1 MSRSR
6 RARRRLRARR
16 PRPAPPPS
24 RDERIRRAVA
34 RARERLDALQ
44 PVPGS
49 EGWQSD
55 AGGWGTAWREHLER
69 CYACPEVLARGLEHV
84 ARGAVIHLV
93 IRRGR
98 VWARLRLQP
107 EPRPGPV
114 YGVELDIA
122 VLPGPRWQALRE
134 LCARR
139 GWLRWE
145 IVGQPAEAF
154 RKAAAAGGLLPSPAE
169 ISFRCACLD
178 RRFPICEH
186 AAAALYGVGV
196 RLDEAPEEL
205 FELRAAN
212 LRAVPNA
219 GVRGLPAPAPGKT
232 LALDAEGLADLFGV
246 EVEPEPEPEADL
258 AALEALRLAE
268 DHNPKRP
275 PRTLFGGP

>member
-24 RDERIRRAVA
+24 RDARIRRAVA

-98 VWARLRLQP
+98 VWARLR
-107 EPRPGPV
+107 
-114 YGVELDIA
+114 
-122 VLPGPRWQALRE
+122 
-134 LCARR
+134 
-139 GWLRWE
+139 
-145 IVGQPAEAF
+145 
-154 RKAAAAGGLLPSPAE
+154 PSPAE

-219 GVRGLPAPAPGKT
+219 GVRGLPEPAPGKT

-246 EVEPEPEPEADL
+246 EVEPEPEPDADL
-258 AALEALRLAE
+258 AALEAVPAAK
-268 DHNPKRP
+268 DHQPKRP
-275 PRTLFGGP
+275 PRTLFGGS

>member
-1 MSRSR
+1 MSRSGS
-6 RARRRLRARR
+6 A
-16 PRPAPPPS
+16 PS
-24 RDERIRRAVA
+24 RDEFIRRSVA
-34 RARERLDALQ
+34 SARERLAALQ

-49 EGWQSD
+49 GDWLSGMD
-55 AGGWGTAWREHLER
+55 GWGSAWREHLER

-93 IRRGR
+93 IERGGVR
-98 VWARLRLQP
+98 ARLRP
-107 EPRPGPV
+107 ESGPE

-122 VLPGPRWQALRE
+122 LLSGDRWNALRE
-134 LCARR
+134 LCRRR

-145 IVGQPAEAF
+145 IVGQPAEAL

-169 ISFRCACLD
+169 ISFRCACLN

-196 RLDEAPEEL
+196 RLDEAPEAL

-219 GVRGLPAPAPGKT
+219 GVKGLPQFAPGRT

-246 EVEPEPEPEADL
+246 AVEPEPEPEPDVDL
-258 AALEALRLAE
+258 GVPDAPPAAPSRAP
-268 DHNPKRP
+268 NRP
-275 PRTLFGGP
+275 ARTLFGGL

>member
-1 MSRSR
+1 MSRSGS
-6 RARRRLRARR
+6 A
-16 PRPAPPPS
+16 PS
-24 RDERIRRAVA
+24 RDEFIRRSVA
-34 RARERLDALQ
+34 SARERLAALQ

-49 EGWQSD
+49 GDWLSGMD
-55 AGGWGTAWREHLER
+55 GWGSAWREHLER

-93 IRRGR
+93 IERGGVR
-98 VWARLRLQP
+98 ARLRP
-107 EPRPGPV
+107 ESGPE

-122 VLPGPRWQALRE
+122 LLSGDRWNALRE
-134 LCARR
+134 LCRRR

-145 IVGQPAEAF
+145 IVGQPAEAL

-169 ISFRCACLD
+169 ISFRCACLN

-196 RLDEAPEEL
+196 RLDEAPEAL

-212 LRAVPNA
+212 LRAVPNT
-219 GVRGLPAPAPGKT
+219 GVKGLPEFAPGRT

-246 EVEPEPEPEADL
+246 AVEPEPDVDL
-258 AALEALRLAE
+258 GAPDAPPAAPSRAP
-268 DHNPKRP
+268 NRP
-275 PRTLFGGP
+275 ARTLFGGP